1 VHVVT
6 GASDGIG
13 RAVAAELAIREA
25 RVLAVARDR
34 SRLDRLAH
42 GRPGIDVVVADLA
55 THEGRTA
62 MYECVPG
69 DEPIESVVHGAGS
82 RVAVEPFGAIDPERL
97 VEDFRVHVAA
107 VVAITQYFATRAER
121 FVVFD
126 SYSATAPRS
135 GWAGYSIVKAAAHM
149 AARAAATEIEGP
161 EVLRL
166 YPGAVRTPLLDA
178 MLESDPSPA
187 REVYRSLDAEGRVAD
202 PDEIGRW
209 VADILLSRS
218 GGAPVRHFD
227 LERRP
232 GPVAGTGSCLCGG
245 VKYRIDGPMR
255 DVIECHCDRCRRT
268 SGHHFAATQV
278 HVDDIELDPSETL
291 SWFAPPDDSGVRYA
305 FCQTCGSSLFW
316 TADGSDAW
324 SVCAGSLDPPTG
336 LRTSA
341 TWFADHAGD
350 YVTLNPSIPTYGR
363 EP

>member
-1 VHVVT
+1 
-6 GASDGIG
+6 
-13 RAVAAELAIREA
+13 
-25 RVLAVARDR
+25 VLAVARDR

-62 MYECVPG
+62 MYECVRG

-82 RVAVEPFGAIDPERL
+82 RVTVEPFGAIDPERL

-178 MLESDPSPA
+178 MLRVRPLSGARCLSVDGSRRASRRTRRDRSVGGGHPAGPA
-187 REVYRSLDAEGRVAD
+187 RRRVGAALRPRATPRAGRGHRILSVRQREVPHRWPDA
-202 PDEIGRW
+202 
-209 VADILLSRS
+209 
-218 GGAPVRHFD
+218 
-227 LERRP
+227 
-232 GPVAGTGSCLCGG
+232 
-245 VKYRIDGPMR
+245 
-255 DVIECHCDRCRRT
+255 
-268 SGHHFAATQV
+268 
-278 HVDDIELDPSETL
+278 
-291 SWFAPPDDSGVRYA
+291 
-305 FCQTCGSSLFW
+305 
-316 TADGSDAW
+316 
-324 SVCAGSLDPPTG
+324 
-336 LRTSA
+336 
-341 TWFADHAGD
+341 
-350 YVTLNPSIPTYGR
+350 
-363 EP
+363 